1 MTSSFV
7 HQCTIDTLDGLRE
20 GFSHFSGAS
29 RAAVIHALKREDPM
43 RVFDPLGLLTGHE
56 PRFRE
61 LFVES
66 DEWRKNSR
74 VPRGKKQF
82 IPLIELKNLEL
93 AGLISHGGQSG
104 SVYYQMWFTEHHPDM
119 CSVGPTERWLEQAA
133 WRFSHDMA
141 NKKELYT
148 GISGNFLREYAT
160 HAVRDYIVDEMNIL
174 LGWDADLRVYP
185 ILDAILGIS
194 RTREEGAWPR
204 GELI

>member
-20 GFSHFSGAS
+20 GLSHFSGAS
-29 RAAVIHALKREDPM
+29 RAAVIHALKREAPM
-43 RVFDPLGLLTGHE
+43 RVYDPLGLLTGHE

-93 AGLISHGGQSG
+93 A
-104 SVYYQMWFTEHHPDM
+104 
-119 CSVGPTERWLEQAA
+119 
-133 WRFSHDMA
+133 
-141 NKKELYT
+141 
-148 GISGNFLREYAT
+148 
-160 HAVRDYIVDEMNIL
+160 
-174 LGWDADLRVYP
+174 
-185 ILDAILGIS
+185 
-194 RTREEGAWPR
+194 
-204 GELI
+204 